1 MALNHLF
8 QRGVNTRGKCESIII
23 RLINISDLMARRREF
38 KYASAVGLNN
48 VSLAKNK
55 TCC

>member
-23 RLINISDLMARRREF
+23 RLINISDLMARRREL
-38 KYASAVGLNN
+38 KYASAVGYIN

-55 TCC
+55 T